1 MPDRVLLLTT
11 EYSCASYRCTNM
23 QNMYFKHAE
32 GISYVNGFSQ
42 NDKTCSDN
50 VIVNK
55 KENVWTQES
64 RTQH

>member
-1 MPDRVLLLTT
+1 
-11 EYSCASYRCTNM
+11 M